1 MDRKLIILD
10 IDGTLLHC
18 FEYDIDYLPC
28 IHYDFEIYFDNKIF
42 GYVYERPNVKE
53 FIKYLFNYYDVA
65 VWTAAG
71 SEYADQ
77 IVKKLFTDEQRK
89 ELKFVWSSEK
99 CINVSKQ
106 DGLTTIYN
114 YTVKP
119 LKKIWRQKSNNYNK
133 FNVYIIDDTPLTY
146 SRNIRNAIPIK
157 KFVPINGCHI
167 CHENNDDS
175 FEIIK
180 TKLEYDRLN
189 IKKLD

>member
-71 SEYADQ
+71 SEYAYQ

-106 DGLTTIYN
+106 D
-114 YTVKP
+114 
-119 LKKIWRQKSNNYNK
+119 
-133 FNVYIIDDTPLTY
+133 
-146 SRNIRNAIPIK
+146 
-157 KFVPINGCHI
+157 
-167 CHENNDDS
+167 
-175 FEIIK
+175 
-180 TKLEYDRLN
+180 
-189 IKKLD
+189 